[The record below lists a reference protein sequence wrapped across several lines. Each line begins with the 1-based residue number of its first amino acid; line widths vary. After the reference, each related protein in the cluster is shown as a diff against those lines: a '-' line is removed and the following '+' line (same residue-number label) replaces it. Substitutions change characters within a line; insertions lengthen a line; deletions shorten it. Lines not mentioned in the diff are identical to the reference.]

1 MSAKALARPLPNSYW
16 VLPGAL
22 LAGEH
27 PARQAATVADV
38 RDQLRELMDAGI
50 DSFVD
55 LTMPD
60 EFDSYEDALPPDVN
74 YARRPIRDHGIP
86 SRAEQMTEIVAHIER
101 ELQQRRRV
109 YVHCHAGIGRTG
121 MVAGCLLIGRGA
133 GGDRALEDLNRLWRT
148 CDRSRTWPYVPE
160 TDAQIEFVRAWRPSA
175 DPAEQQ
181 GSLSPDQ
188 ARKGRSPDAAP
199 NLGLQDRFRG
209 SLLGL
214 AIGDA
219 LGVASQ
225 GLKPGSFAP
234 IAGFSGSK
242 TLNLPPGAWS
252 DDTAIALCVAEGLI
266 QCGRFDPRDQVE
278 RCENW
283 QQNGYMTATGQ
294 CVGITDNTAQALA
307 AARWR
312 RQVFPGSHD
321 PKHLDPEA
329 LTRVAPTVLFSFGS
343 IEDALQLACEAS
355 RITCQAPGALDAC
368 RLFAASLHA
377 ALAGEPKEHILDPPF
392 ELQDTTGVRLKVE
405 AIRRKASTKPPRA
418 GQTSTETLAAALWA
432 FETTSTFHDGAL
444 LAANLGGRA
453 DAVTAAYGQLAG
465 AAYGAAAIAD
475 VWRSALV
482 SRDLIEAFADALLV
496 HAQRRASPRIG

>member
-16 VLPGAL
+16 VLPGEL

-38 RDQLRELMDAGI
+38 RGRLRELMDAGI

-60 EFDSYEDALPPDVN
+60 EFDTYQDALPPDVN

-86 SRAEQMTEIVAHIER
+86 SRPEQMAEIVAHIER

-121 MVAGCLLIGRGA
+121 MVAGCLLIARGA
-133 GGDRALEDLNRLWRT
+133 VGDTALEQLNRLWRT

-160 TDAQIEFVRAWRPSA
+160 TDAQIAFVRAWKPVA
-175 DPAEQQ
+175 DPAAELTTLPN
-181 GSLSPDQ
+181 GV
-188 ARKGRSPDAAP
+188 ARKGRSPSAVADR
-199 NLGLQDRFRG
+199 GVQDRFRG
-209 SLLGL
+209 ALLGL
-214 AIGDA
+214 AVGDA
-219 LGVASQ
+219 LGVATQ
-225 GLKPGSFAP
+225 GLKPGSFTP
-234 IAGFSGSK
+234 IAGFSGSS

-266 QCGRFDPRDQVE
+266 QCGRFEPRDQVE

-283 QQNGYMTATGQ
+283 QQNGYLTATGQ

-343 IEDALQLACEAS
+343 LEEAIHLACEAS

-368 RLFAASLHA
+368 RLFAASLHG
-377 ALAGEPKEHILDPPF
+377 ALAAESKERILDPPF
-392 ELQDTTGVRLKVE
+392 ELPDTTGVRPKVE
-405 AIRRKASTKPPRA
+405 AIRRKASMKSPRA
-418 GQTSTETLAAALWA
+418 GQTITETLAAALWA
-432 FETTSTFHDGAL
+432 FETTSTFHEGAL
-444 LAANLGGRA
+444 RAANLGGRS
-453 DAVTAAYGQLAG
+453 DAVSAAYGQLAG
-465 AAYGAAAIAD
+465 AAYGAEAIPEEWRAAVI
-475 VWRSALV
+475 
-482 SRDLIEAFADALLV
+482 SRDLIEAFADALLA
-496 HAQRRASPRIG
+496 HSQRRAGPRIG